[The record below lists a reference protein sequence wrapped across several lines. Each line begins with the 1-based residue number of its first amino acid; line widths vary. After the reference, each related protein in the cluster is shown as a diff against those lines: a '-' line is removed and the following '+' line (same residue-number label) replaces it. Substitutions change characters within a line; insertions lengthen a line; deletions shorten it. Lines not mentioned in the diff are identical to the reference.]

1 MLAIA
6 PILLSYRTRSLV
18 LSRSPSPSLLQVGGV
33 CNKISQPKCSS
44 SHICITETDNIF
56 TRELRHKSE
65 DILIKTGQHYQL
77 NLFSGVEHGFA
88 IRADLSKPQNKYAK
102 EQAFVQAL
110 AWFDYN
116 L

>member
-1 MLAIA
+1 M
-6 PILLSYRTRSLV
+6 